1 MKKLLKILF
10 ISTLLTV
17 FGMCGIVLIDFFFE
31 VGFEAETFL
40 MFAVVIFAIVLVN
53 VDKSHKL

>member
-1 MKKLLKILF
+1 
-10 ISTLLTV
+10 
-17 FGMCGIVLIDFFFE
+17 MCAIILIDFFFE

-53 VDKSHKL
+53 VAESHKL